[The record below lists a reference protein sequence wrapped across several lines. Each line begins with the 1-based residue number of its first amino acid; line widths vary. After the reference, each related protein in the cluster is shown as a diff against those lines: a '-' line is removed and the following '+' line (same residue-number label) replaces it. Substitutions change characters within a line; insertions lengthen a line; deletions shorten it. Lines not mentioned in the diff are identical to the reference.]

1 MILGLPINS
10 APICGMVSSTGW
22 RDSIGEAVG
31 IQPPPPP
38 DMPMDHEDKKMTGV
52 HSGWLTANHNTS
64 PEGDLDAVVQRYAL
78 SCVWHMFDE

>member
-1 MILGLPINS
+1 VLLFVGWCLPPGGGTPSERLS
-10 APICGMVSSTGW
+10 AFN
-22 RDSIGEAVG
+22 
-31 IQPPPPP
+31 PPPP